1 MSGDLFLIIL
11 VGFSLVASV
20 GLRRR
25 ADVMLRQ
32 LRAQRFGLAAE
43 IVRAQ
48 QALARART
56 REARARQ
63 QIELSEAEIER
74 RERDLANVEEQLHE
88 MAGTQTRRLHVLDRA
103 QIRGDKLW
111 VVSFLQEVGGGGSEF
126 ARLHRWDT
134 ARHFVLSAK
143 SAQEAE
149 ERVRMRYPG
158 ISGYRLQAPRPLS
171 DIVAEAKAT
180 PSTPQAASA

>member
-11 VGFSLVASV
+11 VGLSLVASV

-25 ADVMLRQ
+25 ADLMLRN
-32 LRAQRFGLAAE
+32 LREQRFRLAAE
-43 IVRAQ
+43 IARAQ
-48 QALARART
+48 QALARGRT

-63 QIELSEAEIER
+63 QIELAEAEIER
-74 RERDLANVEEQLHE
+74 RERDLANIEEQLHE
-88 MAGTQTRRLHVLDRA
+88 MTGTQTRRLHVLDRA

-111 VVSFLQEVGGGGSEF
+111 VVSFLQEAGGGDSEF
-126 ARLHRWDT
+126 ARLNRWDK

-143 SAQEAE
+143 SVQEAE

-158 ISGYRLQAPRPLS
+158 ISGYRLQTPRPLS

-180 PSTPQAASA
+180 PSAPEAATA